1 MADNITTKLVNVQSD
16 LKAPKGQYN
25 SFGKYKYRS
34 CEDILEAVKPHLKKN
49 GLALVVKDEIVE
61 IAGRI
66 YVKATAKVIDE
77 NGAEISTTAFAR
89 EPQEK
94 KGMDDSQVTGS
105 SSSYARKYALNGLFA
120 IDDNKDADSISEQKE
135 NTKTDKKTSSSSKKK
150 AEEMPQQPIQELP
163 DDFCTICRLPIMDFS
178 GKNNNGDPVTYTK
191 QMIIDTSRARFKA
204 PICMDCMMKKAA
216 KDKAKKKMNMDGEYQ
231 AIIHEDAGDRV

>member
-16 LKAPKGQYN
+16 LKAPKSQYN

-61 IAGRI
+61 IAGRV

-77 NGAEISTTAFAR
+77 NGAEISTTAYAR

-120 IDDNKDADSISEQKE
+120 IDDNKDADSNELSGQKE
-135 NTKTDKKTSSSSKKK
+135 DAKADKKTSSSKKK

-163 DDFCTICRLPIMDFS
+163 DDFCTICHLPIMDFN
-178 GKNNNGDPVTYTK
+178 GKNKNGDPVTYTK
-191 QMIIDTSRARFKA
+191 QMIIDTSTARFKA
-204 PICMDCMMKKAA
+204 PICMSCMMKKS
-216 KDKAKKKMNMDGEYQ
+216 KKE
-231 AIIHEDAGDRV
+231 VVS

>member
-49 GLALVVKDEIVE
+49 GLALVVRDEIVE
-61 IAGRI
+61 IAGRV

-77 NGAEISTTAFAR
+77 NGAEISTTAYAR

-120 IDDNKDADSISEQKE
+120 IDDNKDADSNELSGQKE
-135 NTKTDKKTSSSSKKK
+135 DAKSDKKTSSSKKK
-150 AEEMPQQPIQELP
+150 AEEQPQQPIQELP
-163 DDFCTICRLPIMDFS
+163 DDFCTICHLPIMDFN
-178 GKNNNGDPVTYTK
+178 GKNKNGDPVTYSK
-191 QMIIDTSRARFKA
+191 QMIIDTSTARYKA
-204 PICMDCMMKKAA
+204 PICMSCMMKKAS
-216 KDKAKKKMNMDGEYQ
+216 KDKKEVKS
-231 AIIHEDAGDRV
+231 

>member
-16 LKAPKGQYN
+16 LKAPKSQYN

-61 IAGRI
+61 IAGRV

-94 KGMDDSQVTGS
+94 KGMDDSQVTGA

-120 IDDNKDADSISEQKE
+120 IDDNKDADSNELSGQKE
-135 NTKTDKKTSSSSKKK
+135 DAKADKKTSSSKKK

-163 DDFCTICRLPIMDFS
+163 DDFCTICHLPIMDFN
-178 GKNNNGDPVTYTK
+178 GKNKNGDPVTYTK
-191 QMIIDTSRARFKA
+191 QMIIDTSTARFKA
-204 PICMDCMMKKAA
+204 PICMACMMKKS
-216 KDKAKKKMNMDGEYQ
+216 KKE
-231 AIIHEDAGDRV
+231 VVS